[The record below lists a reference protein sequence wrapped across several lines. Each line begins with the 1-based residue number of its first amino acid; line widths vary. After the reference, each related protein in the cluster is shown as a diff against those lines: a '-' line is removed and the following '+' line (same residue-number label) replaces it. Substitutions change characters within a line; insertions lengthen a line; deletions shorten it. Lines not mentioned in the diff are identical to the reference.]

1 MFRVGLTGGIAA
13 GKSVVSRRLGAL
25 GAHVVDH
32 DVLAREA
39 VRPGTVA
46 LERLAEHFGDEI
58 LLPDGSLDRAALG
71 HLVFGDHQELAFLNG
86 VIHPEVHRL
95 SVERDAAIAASDG
108 TAVIVHDIPLL
119 VETGQADSFDLVVV
133 VHAPADQR
141 IQRLVEARSLPLP
154 EARRR
159 VAAQAD
165 DEARLAAADVVL
177 DGTGREDGLV
187 EQVDRLWERLAAEA
201 RAEDDV
207 SQGRRTVEP

>member
-13 GKSVVSRRLGAL
+13 GKSVVSRRLDTL

-46 LERLAEHFGDEI
+46 LELLAEHFGDEI
-58 LLPDGSLDRAALG
+58 VLPDGSLDRAALG
-71 HLVFGDHQELAFLNG
+71 HLVFGDQEELAFLNG

-95 SVERDAAIAASDG
+95 SVERDAAIAARDG
-108 TAVIVHDIPLL
+108 AAVIVHDIPLL
-119 VETGQADSFDLVVV
+119 VETGQAETFDVVVV
-133 VHAPADQR
+133 VHTPADQR
-141 IQRLVEARSLPLP
+141 IRRLVEARSLSLP
-154 EARRR
+154 DARRR

-165 DEARLAAADVVL
+165 DEVRLAAADVVL
-177 DGTGREDGLV
+177 DGAGTVDELV
-187 EQVDRLWERLAAEA
+187 DQVDQLWARLLAEA